1 MASHPH
7 PSRYVTN
14 RALDVKIRT
23 SEVAGLS
30 PGIGLERTSQV
41 VDRRRAHAD
50 SPAQDELSRCL
61 EESAQ
66 PLLDSIRVYVFQ
78 FGLAR
83 GDEARA
89 QAAEI
94 LQEVAV
100 EAMAHA
106 DRFTMGRRPL
116 PWLLGIALNII
127 RRRRVEDARRAAREL
142 PASSLV
148 LERDE
153 YTRGSDPLDQAAD
166 ALAAKQLERVEDD
179 AEAEAL
185 LALVPDADRK
195 VLRLALVE
203 GWDREGLAQQ
213 LGTSSVAAR
222 VRLHRAIGRLRAAW
236 FARQAGEHTGGPN
249 G

>member
-1 MASHPH
+1 
-7 PSRYVTN
+7 
-14 RALDVKIRT
+14 
-23 SEVAGLS
+23 
-30 PGIGLERTSQV
+30 V
-41 VDRRRAHAD
+41 VDRRRAHID

-61 EESAQ
+61 EENTQ

-78 FGLAR
+78 YRLAR

-100 EAMAHA
+100 EAIAHA

-127 RRRRVEDARRAAREL
+127 RRRRAEDARRAAREV
-142 PASSLV
+142 PASDLA

-153 YTRGSDPLDQAAD
+153 YIRDSAPLDQAAD
-166 ALAAKQLERVEDD
+166 TLAATQLERVEDD

-185 LALVPDADRK
+185 LALVPEADRQ
-195 VLRLALVE
+195 VLRLAVVE
-203 GWDREGLAQQ
+203 GWDSEGLAQQ

-236 FARQAGEHTGGPN
+236 FARQNSEHGEHKGGLS